1 MSLQFCLTVAVASL
15 PASALAAGPGPA
27 APLPAG
33 YRLVYE
39 QHFDSPESLR
49 QFAFTDAKAW
59 QWSADGESQALELVR
74 QSRYEPKVRSPF
86 NIALISDRVFGDFV
100 LEVDLVQTGKEYGH
114 RDMCIFYGVQDATHF
129 YYTHLA
135 TKADPNAHNTFIV
148 NDAPRKNFA
157 KETTSGVNWGL
168 GVWHLVRLERR
179 IAEGTIHVFFDDM
192 AKPVMVAEDR
202 TFGAGWIGFGS
213 FDDTGKV
220 DSVRIWSPNPP
231 EVRTANF
238 FSRPE

>member
-1 MSLQFCLTVAVASL
+1 MLQPCLAVAVASL
-15 PASALAAGPGPA
+15 PAVTLAAGPAPS

-39 QHFDSPESLR
+39 QHFDSPETLR
-49 QFAFTDAKAW
+49 QFVFTDAKAW

-86 NIALISDRVFGDFV
+86 NIALISDRVFSDFV

-114 RDMCIFYGVQDATHF
+114 RDMCLFYGVLDPTHF

-157 KETTSGVNWGL
+157 RETTSGVNWGL
-168 GVWHLVRLERR
+168 GVWHRVRLERR
-179 IAEGTIHVFFDDM
+179 IAEGTIRVFFDDM

-220 DSVRIWSPNPP
+220 DRVRIWSPTKP
-231 EVRTANF
+231 EERIASF
-238 FSRPE
+238 FSRLE